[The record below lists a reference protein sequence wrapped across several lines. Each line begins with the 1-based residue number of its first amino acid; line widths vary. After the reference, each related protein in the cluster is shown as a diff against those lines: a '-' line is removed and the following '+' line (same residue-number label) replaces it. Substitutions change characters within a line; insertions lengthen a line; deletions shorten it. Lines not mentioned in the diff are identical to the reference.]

1 MLLSLQKSRK
11 SLRYPSVF
19 FEKDSSD
26 CRQNRLQLW
35 IYNRFCLQSEKHT
48 IRCAFNQFRQRLN
61 FPGSHPPSIFSAK
74 ELNYCVRYG
83 NRCDLL
89 AIVTEYISSISTSY
103 ILIFSFSTLN
113 SSFSD
118 LLKAALLKTVQKKF
132 QSKIIS

>member
-1 MLLSLQKSRK
+1 MIKIKRRKKQKLKTIYTKQTLKPTKYRGFLCFERK
-11 SLRYPSVF
+11 
-19 FEKDSSD
+19 
-26 CRQNRLQLW
+26 
-35 IYNRFCLQSEKHT
+35 KHT
-48 IRCAFNQFRQRLN
+48 IRCAFYQFRQRLN

>member
-1 MLLSLQKSRK
+1 MIKIKRRKKQKLKTIYTKQTHKHIKYCKFLCFKRK
-11 SLRYPSVF
+11 
-19 FEKDSSD
+19 K
-26 CRQNRLQLW
+26 
-35 IYNRFCLQSEKHT
+35 KHT
-48 IRCAFNQFRQRLN
+48 LRCASYQFRQRLN